1 MSPVVIAEL
10 AGSAEY
16 GGGERYL
23 ELLFDRLDRTRF
35 RPLLI
40 CPESGPFVEIMRG
53 HGVPTR
59 IVRLAPLLNP
69 LALYRLARLL
79 VREQVTIL
87 QTHGARSSAY
97 GQVAG
102 RLAGVP
108 IIVSTVHNSLLD
120 YPIGSLKRWLYLTV
134 LRRTMRLADRII
146 CVSEDLRQHVHGDL
160 QVAANKTVTVHNGI
174 DLARLHQKVSTTPVR
189 DEFGVGKGPLLV
201 SIGRLTEQKGHRYLL
216 AALPSLLAT
225 WPELRCVI
233 IGEGD
238 LGETLNK
245 LAVRLGLASTCVF
258 AGART
263 DIPVILAAADLLVL
277 PSVSEGFPFVLLEAL
292 AMGRPVVASRVNGVP
307 ELIEDRKTGRL
318 VPPRDSQAL
327 ASVIR
332 ELLLD
337 PPQAAA
343 MGEQGR
349 RVVQERFTA
358 DGMVAQTVAL
368 FESVLGER
376 TGRVSETR
384 GRTA

>member
-1 MSPVVIAEL
+1 MTPVVIAEL

-23 ELLFDRLDRTRF
+23 ELLLERLDHARF

-40 CPESGPFVEIMRG
+40 CPEPGPFVELMRG
-53 HGVPTR
+53 RGVPTR
-59 IVRLAPLLNP
+59 VIHLAPLVNP
-69 LALYRLARLL
+69 FALYRLVRLL
-79 VREQVTIL
+79 TRERVTIL
-87 QTHGARSSAY
+87 QTHGARSNGY
-97 GQVAG
+97 GQIAG

-108 IIVSTVHNSLLD
+108 IVISTVHNSLMD
-120 YPIGSLKRWLYLTV
+120 YQIGPLKRWLYLTV
-134 LRRTMRLADRII
+134 LRRTSHLADRII

-160 QVAANKTVTVHNGI
+160 QVATTRTVTVHNGI
-174 DLARLHQKVSTTPVR
+174 DLARLHQKVATTPVR
-189 DEFGVGKGPLLV
+189 DEFAVGKGPLLV

-376 TGRVSETR
+376 TGRVSEAR

>member
-1 MSPVVIAEL
+1 MSPLTIAEL

-40 CPESGPFVEIMRG
+40 CPEPGPFVEIMRG
-53 HGVPTR
+53 RGVPAR
-59 IVRLAPLLNP
+59 IIHLAPLVNP
-69 LALYRLARLL
+69 LALFRLVRLL
-79 VREQVTIL
+79 AREQVTIL

-174 DLARLHQKVSTTPVR
+174 DITRFHDRPARSTIR
-189 DEFGVGKGPLLV
+189 NEFGVGDAPLLV

-225 WPELRCVI
+225 WPELRCLI
-233 IGEGD
+233 IGEGE
-238 LGETLNK
+238 LGETLKN
-245 LAVRLGLASTCVF
+245 LAVRLGVASTCVF
-258 AGART
+258 VGARP

-327 ASVIR
+327 ARVIR

-376 TGRVSETR
+376 TGRVSEAR
-384 GRTA
+384 GISA